1 MDILRFAFLGLGT
14 GAVIA
19 SIALGLV
26 LTYRASGVVNFAQ
39 GAMASWTAY
48 TYYSLTT
55 EGSVPLLPLPGL
67 PAGIPLGGPWPA
79 AWALVGSLIVAALL
93 ALVLYGLVFRPLRQ
107 APALAKIAASVGV
120 MIALQ
125 AALVIRF
132 GFRNRQIDPVVPDD
146 PITWL
151 GISLGAD
158 RYILL
163 GLVVVI
169 TIALSLLFT
178 RTRFGLATRAAAES
192 ERSATLLGV
201 SPTRIAA
208 VNWVIAAVLGGLMGI
223 VASAITGL
231 TPSLLTL
238 VIVPALAVA
247 LVAGFR
253 SFAIAA
259 AFGIILGMTQS
270 TILLAEVRLDW
281 FPKVGL
287 GTALPFLVIAAVM
300 LLTGRALPDRGA
312 ADSGALPPA
321 YAPLMNRPRIIAQIV
336 LILGVLGLAVFAP
349 FEVRGALNNS
359 LIGTVLALSV
369 VVVTGFVGQ
378 ISLAQMCLAG
388 LGAFAVATFGTD
400 LGLGL
405 LITLPAAIAV
415 GVIAGLLFGLPS
427 LRTRGAS
434 LAILTLAAGVA
445 LQQLVLTQ
453 NNWLGSS
460 GTRQAPVPSIG
471 ALELGTQSPFP
482 FGIDTIPS
490 PAFGLLL
497 VVVTTAAAYF
507 VMRLRRTTLGAQMLT
522 VRANERAA
530 AAAGVNVSA
539 VKLAGFAI
547 AAGLAGLGGA
557 LIAYNL
563 GSFSAQ
569 PFDVV
574 SSLIL
579 LAIVYLGG
587 VSTVGGAVWAG
598 MLASG
603 GLFFLAQSQFYDAGP
618 YTGYVAGLG
627 LILTAVMYPQGIDG
641 ATRESVLAL
650 LRRLRPGGRR
660 HATTPQASGVTS

>member
-1 MDILRFAFLGLGT
+1 MDVLRFALLGLGT

-48 TYYSLTT
+48 TYYGLTT
-55 EGSVPLLPLPGL
+55 EGSIPLLPFPGL
-67 PAGIPLGGPWPA
+67 PAGIPVGGPWPA
-79 AWALVGSLIVAALL
+79 AWAVALSLILAAAL
-93 ALVLYGLVFRPLRQ
+93 ALLLYVLVFRPLRQ

-132 GFRNRQIDPVVPDD
+132 GFRNRQIEPVVPDE
-146 PITWL
+146 PVTWL
-151 GISLGAD
+151 GVSLGAD

-163 GLVVVI
+163 GLVI
-169 TIALSLLFT
+169 AMTAALSLLFA
-178 RTRFGLATRAAAES
+178 RTKFGLATRAAAES
-192 ERSATLLGV
+192 ERSAILLGV

-238 VIVPALAVA
+238 VIIPALAVA
-247 LVAGFR
+247 LLAGFR
-253 SFAIAA
+253 SFVVAA
-259 AFGIILGMTQS
+259 AFGVVLGMTQS
-270 TILLAEVRLDW
+270 TILLAEVRLEW

-287 GTALPFLVIAAVM
+287 GTALPFVVIAAVM
-300 LLTGRALPDRGA
+300 LITGRALPERGTVN
-312 ADSGALPPA
+312 SGALPQA
-321 YAPLMNRPRIIAQIV
+321 YAPVMNRPRVLVQALFVIA
-336 LILGVLGLAVFAP
+336 VLGLAVFAP

-359 LIGTVLALSV
+359 MIGTVLALSV

-405 LITLPAAIAV
+405 LVTLPAAIGV
-415 GVIAGLLFGLPS
+415 GLLAGLLFGLPS

-460 GTRQAPVPSIG
+460 GTRQAPVPEIG
-471 ALELGTQSPFP
+471 PLEMGTQSPF
-482 FGIDTIPS
+482 FLGTTTIPS
-490 PAFGLLL
+490 PAFGLMLA
-497 VVVTTAAAYF
+497 VITIAAAYF
-507 VMRLRRTTLGAQMLT
+507 VMRLRRTTLGAQMLS
-522 VRANERAA
+522 VRVNERAA

-539 VKLAGFAI
+539 VKLAGFAV

-574 SSLIL
+574 SSLVL
-579 LAIVYLGG
+579 LAVVYLGG

-598 MLASG
+598 TLVSG
-603 GLFFLAQSQFYDAGP
+603 GLFFLVQSQFYDAGP
-618 YTGYVAGLG
+618 YTGYVAGIG

-641 ATRESVLAL
+641 ATRMTVLRL
-650 LRRLRPGGRR
+650 LTRVRRPAPFADENAR
-660 HATTPQASGVTS
+660 ASGAVS